1 MSKYIVTYMR
11 ESYYSVVV
19 DASNIDEA
27 REKAWNVEI
36 KDLEHNYDSGV
47 FKIDNVK
54 PQIGFN

>member
-1 MSKYIVTYMR
+1 MR